1 MEASGSDKVFRVFE
15 HSSYNTR
22 NPGREGKVLPEEL
35 FAALK
40 DFAGDRDLPWYS
52 LTANGV
58 RFHQYVGAIQI
69 GKYCVEILPKIDRGL
84 QNEEP
89 AQSVLINMLKQCGYF
104 SVNTPTESDLKLRN
118 NFILEVYIKMF
129 LDEVR
134 DLMHRGLVKHYYK
147 TEGNNNYL
155 KGSLLFN
162 KHIHRNLIHAERFYS
177 RHTIY
182 DRDHFLNRILRK
194 TLKVITRLP
203 VSSEATGT
211 ARNLLSLFPELGD
224 IEVNDDLFDKIRYHR
239 KTEAYRKSVE
249 ASRLLL
255 LNYHP
260 DLSHGRNNVLAIM
273 FDMNDLWETWF
284 TKRLIIATRDYPDI
298 SVRPQYR
305 KVFWTSTESVIRQKP
320 DIIIEIDSQPGY
332 IIDTKWKIIS
342 GRPSEEDVR
351 QMFAYN
357 KLFNTRKSWL
367 VYPGESASV
376 TGRFYESENNGECS
390 LASIMFHRDG
400 RLCDAGIREFASKL
414 LSMQMI

>member
-15 HSSYNTR
+15 HGSYNTR
-22 NPGREGKVLPEEL
+22 NPGREGKILPEEL
-35 FAALK
+35 FTALK

-129 LDEVR
+129 LNEVR

-177 RHTIY
+177 RRTIY

-249 ASRLLL
+249 VSRLLL

-260 DLSHGRNNVLAIM
+260 DLSHGRNYVLAIM

-284 TKRLIIATRDYPDI
+284 TK
-298 SVRPQYR
+298 
-305 KVFWTSTESVIRQKP
+305 
-320 DIIIEIDSQPGY
+320 
-332 IIDTKWKIIS
+332 
-342 GRPSEEDVR
+342 
-351 QMFAYN
+351 
-357 KLFNTRKSWL
+357 
-367 VYPGESASV
+367 
-376 TGRFYESENNGECS
+376 
-390 LASIMFHRDG
+390 
-400 RLCDAGIREFASKL
+400 
-414 LSMQMI
+414 